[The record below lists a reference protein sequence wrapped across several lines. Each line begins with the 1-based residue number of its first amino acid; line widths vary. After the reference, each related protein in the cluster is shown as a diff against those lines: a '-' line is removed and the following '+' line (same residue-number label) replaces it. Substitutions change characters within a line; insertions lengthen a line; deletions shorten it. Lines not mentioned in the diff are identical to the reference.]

1 MTIVIHIKY
10 MYGTLAGVGVKDK
23 STIKKIA
30 RQKTPVTKK
39 NLSNVKVSYEAIKQK
54 IEPGFKPSM
63 GTLLRITKS
72 MLEHGEEGKTSLSL
86 DTNLNYTRLAKHIVW
101 LEKKGLV
108 KSTIKDTRINVGLT
122 EKGRIFASIILN
134 GKRDNDQAKRL

>member
-1 MTIVIHIKY
+1 MSYILNICTVHKVC
-10 MYGTLAGVGVKDK
+10 VGAKDK
-23 STIKKIA
+23 SSNKKITK
-30 RQKTPVTKK
+30 QKTSGTKK
-39 NLSNVKVSYEAIKQK
+39 NSFNDNKVSYDEIRRK

-108 KSTIKDTRINVGLT
+108 ESTIKDTRINVGLT
-122 EKGRIFASIILN
+122 EKGKVFASIILN
-134 GKRDNDQAKRL
+134 GKQDNDQAKRL